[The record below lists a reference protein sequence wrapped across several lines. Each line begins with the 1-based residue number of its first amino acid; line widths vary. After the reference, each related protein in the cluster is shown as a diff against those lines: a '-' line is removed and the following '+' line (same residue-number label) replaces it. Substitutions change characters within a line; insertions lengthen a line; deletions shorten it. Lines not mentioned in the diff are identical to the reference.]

1 MTYYSGI
8 SVTQRSSPV
17 LLIHYP
23 ESTLAF
29 FTKRVWFLHNK
40 LKIILNF
47 KTKAQRQGGAS
58 PQVGGRDERPPHFTG
73 SDATASKLPANSR
86 WIPPSSLKRDVPIP
100 DDKND
105 ATFRKV
111 RGILNKLTPE
121 KFDKLSLELLNVGI
135 ETNTIL
141 HGIILLIFEKALDEP
156 KYSSMYA
163 QLCHQL
169 CEDAPNFDS
178 SSSSVTTFRR
188 LLLNKCQDEFENRSR
203 ATEAFDRK
211 DGPLTPEEAEQY
223 HLAKRKM
230 LGNIKFIGELG
241 KLEMLHEGI
250 LHKCIKQLLEKKK
263 SVPIRDMAEDF
274 ECLCQI
280 MRTVG
285 RRLDTSKAKSWM
297 DQYFERIRSFSLHVE
312 LPSRIRFMLQDIGE
326 LRANKWVPRHVS
338 KDNGPRTITE
348 IRLEASDEFGEYI
361 PTKQGRFTGH
371 GQMNGGLPPQW
382 GNNLTD
388 LFGMSGPGMVM
399 VVPLNGGL
407 PPQWGNN
414 LTDLFGMSGPGM
426 VMGTIGT
433 GTGPGVINDSPGYI
447 PKQKQQGQGYVN
459 YNKQNQ
465 NIMGRTGNQRQN
477 GTTGQQSGRL
487 SPQAQPTQQQ
497 QQQRK
502 QAGQQSRDLPPRF
515 AAKLTQQP
523 TQITPPTT
531 NTQVPPMAMMNGVG
545 GSYPHKEEISLR
557 PAKNFNV
564 FKPTSPSNLPRSAQ
578 GIPPTSQMSKMVVT
592 PPEPPKPLLN
602 KQQPITIK
610 QEKEKPKPVKKIV
623 PNKEEVD
630 KATTNILTEYLEAG
644 GCNDALNAFKDLNC
658 PKKFMGEV
666 LMKMMK
672 ASVDKSDT
680 ERENIMVLITAMKS
694 ENLMLADQFMEGF
707 QMLLDQMSAMEA
719 EIPLIKTY
727 LAKFAAMGVTEGII
741 TLAELADPMENGAYY
756 PLFLLCLQQIH
767 KIKDKKWLVA
777 SFNNSKINLQK
788 MLPEIDQNK
797 ERMMEI
803 LEDRGLSFMFPLLRV
818 QSELWRQIQA
828 EPNATALY
836 KWIKDSVDTNLQ
848 YTTGFINVLT
858 ACVLKYVTQDC
869 TLGKDIDTSATPD
882 KTGIE
887 KEKQNLDKMKGV
899 LQMFLH
905 DHTDLQMVTLYATQV
920 FCHSQQFP
928 KGMLLRLFMNYY
940 DLEIADEEVFLKWKE
955 EVNDEY
961 PGKGKALFQVNTWL
975 TWLEQAEEESDE
987 EED

>member
-1 MTYYSGI
+1 M
-8 SVTQRSSPV
+8 
-17 LLIHYP
+17 
-23 ESTLAF
+23 
-29 FTKRVWFLHNK
+29 
-40 LKIILNF
+40 LKCDLYLETSNILDG
-47 KTKAQRQGGAS
+47 QQGQGGAS
-58 PQVGGRDERPPHFTG
+58 PHVGGRDERPPHLTG
-73 SDATASKLPANSR
+73 SDAAASKLTKNR
-86 WIPPSSLKRDVPIP
+86 WIPPSSVKRDVPIT

-105 ATFRKV
+105 VTFRKV

-141 HGIILLIFEKALDEP
+141 HGVILLIFEKALDEP

-169 CEDAPNFDS
+169 CEDAPNFES
-178 SSSSVTTFRR
+178 SSSNISTFRR

-203 ATEAFDRK
+203 ATEAFDHE
-211 DGPLTPEEAEQY
+211 DGPLTPEESEQY

-263 SVPIRDMAEDF
+263 NVPIRDMAEDL

-285 RRLDTSKAKSWM
+285 RRLDTPKAKSWM
-297 DQYFERIRSFSLHVE
+297 DQYFLRIKSFSQHVE
-312 LPSRIRFMLQDIGE
+312 LPSRIRFMLQDIRE
-326 LRANKWVPRHVS
+326 LRDNSWVPRHVS

-348 IRLEASDEFGEYI
+348 IRLEAADEFGEYVT
-361 PTKQGRFTGH
+361 PQQNRFMGR

-382 GNNLTD
+382 TGGNNLTD
-388 LFGMSGPGMVM
+388 LFGI
-399 VVPLNGGL
+399 
-407 PPQWGNN
+407 
-414 LTDLFGMSGPGM
+414 SGPGM

-433 GTGPGVINDSPGYI
+433 GTGPGVINDSPGYM
-447 PKQKQQGQGYVN
+447 PKTKQQGQGYIN

-465 NIMGRTGNQRQN
+465 NMIGRTGNQRQN

-487 SPQAQPTQQQ
+487 SPQTQQTQQQ

-515 AAKLTQQP
+515 AAKLSQQP
-523 TQITPPTT
+523 AQISPPTS
-531 NTQVPPMAMMNGVG
+531 NQQVPPMAMMNGVG
-545 GSYPHKEEISLR
+545 GTYPQKEEISLR
-557 PAKNFNV
+557 PAKNFTV

-578 GIPPTSQMSKMVVT
+578 GMPPTSQMSKMAVT

-610 QEKEKPKPVKKIV
+610 QEKEKPKPIKKIV
-623 PNKEEVD
+623 PTKEEVD
-630 KATTNILTEYLEAG
+630 KATTNILTEYLEG
-644 GCNDALNAFKDLNC
+644 GGSNNAINAFKDLNP
-658 PKKFMGEV
+658 PKKYMAET
-666 LMKMMK
+666 LMTMMK
-672 ASVDKSDT
+672 TTVDKSDT
-680 ERENIMVLITAMKS
+680 ERENVMELINTMKS
-694 ENLMLADQFMEGF
+694 ESLVSSDHFMEGF
-707 QMLLDQMSAMEA
+707 QMLLDQMSALEA
-719 EIPLIKTY
+719 EVPLIRSY

-741 TLAELADPMENGAYY
+741 TLAELADPLENGAYY

-767 KIKDKKWLVA
+767 KIKDKEWLVA

-788 MLPEIDQNK
+788 MLPEIDQTK

-828 EPNATALY
+828 EPNATSLY
-836 KWIKDSVDTNLQ
+836 KWIKDKVDPNLH
-848 YTTGFINVLT
+848 YTKGFINVLT
-858 ACVLKYVTQDC
+858 TCVLKCVTQDC
-869 TLGKDIDTSATPD
+869 TLGKDIDTTITPE
-882 KTGIE
+882 KTCIE
-887 KEKQNLDKMKGV
+887 KEKQNLHKMKGV

-928 KGMLLRLFMNYY
+928 KGMLLRLYMNYY
-940 DLEIADEEVFLKWKE
+940 DLEIADEEIFLKWKE

-987 EED
+987 EDD

>member
-1 MTYYSGI
+1 M
-8 SVTQRSSPV
+8 
-17 LLIHYP
+17 
-23 ESTLAF
+23 
-29 FTKRVWFLHNK
+29 
-40 LKIILNF
+40 
-47 KTKAQRQGGAS
+47 
-58 PQVGGRDERPPHFTG
+58 
-73 SDATASKLPANSR
+73 
-86 WIPPSSLKRDVPIP
+86 KRDVPIP

-371 GQMNGGLPPQW
+371 GQM
-382 GNNLTD
+382 
-388 LFGMSGPGMVM
+388 
-399 VVPLNGGL
+399 NGGL

>member
-399 VVPLNGGL
+399 
-407 PPQWGNN
+407 
-414 LTDLFGMSGPGM
+414 DLFGMSGPGM

>member
-1 MTYYSGI
+1 
-8 SVTQRSSPV
+8 
-17 LLIHYP
+17 
-23 ESTLAF
+23 
-29 FTKRVWFLHNK
+29 
-40 LKIILNF
+40 
-47 KTKAQRQGGAS
+47 
-58 PQVGGRDERPPHFTG
+58 
-73 SDATASKLPANSR
+73 
-86 WIPPSSLKRDVPIP
+86 
-100 DDKND
+100 
-105 ATFRKV
+105 
-111 RGILNKLTPE
+111 
-121 KFDKLSLELLNVGI
+121 
-135 ETNTIL
+135 
-141 HGIILLIFEKALDEP
+141 
-156 KYSSMYA
+156 MYA

-399 VVPLNGGL
+399 
-407 PPQWGNN
+407 
-414 LTDLFGMSGPGM
+414 
-426 VMGTIGT
+426 GTIGT
-433 GTGPGVINDSPGYI
+433 GTGPGVINDSPGYM

-666 LMKMMK
+666 LMNMMK

-727 LAKFAAMGVTEGII
+727 LAKFAAMGVTEGVI

-905 DHTDLQMVTLYATQV
+905 DHSDLQMVTLYATQV

>member
-371 GQMNGGLPPQW
+371 GQM
-382 GNNLTD
+382 
-388 LFGMSGPGMVM
+388 
-399 VVPLNGGL
+399 NGGL

>member
-1 MTYYSGI
+1 MLKCD
-8 SVTQRSSPV
+8 
-17 LLIHYP
+17 LLI
-23 ESTLAF
+23 ETS
-29 FTKRVWFLHNK
+29 N
-40 LKIILNF
+40 ILDG
-47 KTKAQRQGGAS
+47 QQGQGGAS
-58 PQVGGRDERPPHFTG
+58 PQVGGRDERPPHLTG
-73 SDATASKLPANSR
+73 SDAAASKLPANSR
-86 WIPPSSLKRDVPIP
+86 WIPPSSLKRDVPIL

-169 CEDAPNFDS
+169 CEDAPNFDP

-203 ATEAFDRK
+203 ATEVFDRK

-280 MRTVG
+280 MRTIG

-297 DQYFERIRSFSLHVE
+297 DQYFERIRSFSMHDE

-326 LRANKWVPRHVS
+326 LRNNKWVPRHVS

-371 GQMNGGLPPQW
+371 GHMNGGLPPQW
-382 GNNLTD
+382 G
-388 LFGMSGPGMVM
+388 S
-399 VVPLNGGL
+399 
-407 PPQWGNN
+407 N

-433 GTGPGVINDSPGYI
+433 GTGPGVINDSPGYM
-447 PKQKQQGQGYVN
+447 PKQKQGYVN

-465 NIMGRTGNQRQN
+465 NMMGRTGNQRQN
-477 GTTGQQSGRL
+477 GTTGNQSGRL
-487 SPQAQPTQQQ
+487 SPQAQPTQ

-515 AAKLTQQP
+515 AAKLTQP
-523 TQITPPTT
+523 STQITAPSS
-531 NTQVPPMAMMNGVG
+531 NNQVPPMAMMNGVG
-545 GSYPHKEEISLR
+545 GSYPQKEEISLR

-578 GIPPTSQMSKMVVT
+578 GMPPSSQMSKMLVT

-680 ERENIMVLITAMKS
+680 ERENVMILITAMKS
-694 ENLMLADQFMEGF
+694 ENLIFADQFMEGF

-719 EIPLIKTY
+719 ETPLIKTY
-727 LAKFAAMGVTEGII
+727 LAKFAAMGVTEGVI

-767 KIKDKKWLVA
+767 KIKDKNWLVA

-828 EPNATALY
+828 EPNATTLY

-905 DHTDLQMVTLYATQV
+905 DHSDLQMVTLYATQV

>member
-1 MTYYSGI
+1 M
-8 SVTQRSSPV
+8 
-17 LLIHYP
+17 
-23 ESTLAF
+23 
-29 FTKRVWFLHNK
+29 
-40 LKIILNF
+40 
-47 KTKAQRQGGAS
+47 
-58 PQVGGRDERPPHFTG
+58 
-73 SDATASKLPANSR
+73 
-86 WIPPSSLKRDVPIP
+86 KRDVPIP

-399 VVPLNGGL
+399 
-407 PPQWGNN
+407 
-414 LTDLFGMSGPGM
+414 
-426 VMGTIGT
+426 GTIGT

-487 SPQAQPTQQQ
+487 SPQAQPTQQ